1 MSFRVATLQ
10 TSDSVTIQYQIGQQ
24 CAEGS
29 PAIFFCHGVGAN
41 HDQFAPQQS
50 FADDYCVV
58 TPTLRGHG
66 NSGSPADI
74 TADSLT
80 LQRFAQDILELAQ
93 HLSIDDFHFVGHG
106 FGGLIGLEILRQQP
120 AALLSLSLCGVSP
133 CQCSFTLP
141 QWLRN
146 FTYNLMG
153 FSHQERIVSQM
164 ITQHETT
171 QRVYYEMLKMTDRQT
186 LRHILKSI
194 SQYDY
199 LDVLKKNRKIPV
211 LVMRSEGD
219 DRINDALDPCLE
231 KLKGQRNIDIIR
243 VNSTGHMI
251 NMETPE
257 YFNQILHAFLVKAKL
272 KDSKPLSVPPELQ
285 P

>member
-10 TSDSVTIQYQIGQQ
+10 TSDNVIIQYQIGQN
-24 CAEGS
+24 CIETS
-29 PAIFFCHGVGAN
+29 PAIIFCHGVGAN
-41 HDQFAPQQS
+41 HDQFAAQQS
-50 FADDYCVV
+50 FAADYCVV

-66 NSGSPADI
+66 NSGTPVTI
-74 TADSLT
+74 TTDSLT
-80 LQRFAQDILELAQ
+80 LQRFAQDILELAR
-93 HLSIDDFHFVGHG
+93 HLSLDDFHFVGHG

-133 CQCSFTLP
+133 CQYAFTLP

-146 FTYNLMG
+146 FTYSLMG
-153 FSHQERIVSQM
+153 ISHQERIVSQM
-164 ITQHETT
+164 ITRHETT
-171 QRVYYEMLKMTDRQT
+171 RRVYCEMLKMADRQT

-194 SQYDY
+194 SRYDY
-199 LDVLKKNRKIPV
+199 LDVLMKNRKIPM
-211 LVMRSEGD
+211 LIMRSEGD
-219 DRINDALDPCLE
+219 DRINKALDPCLDNIN
-231 KLKGQRNIDIIR
+231 GQRNIDIMR

-257 YFNQILHAFLVKAKL
+257 YFNQILHAFLTKARL

>member
-10 TSDSVTIQYQIGQQ
+10 TSDNVTIQYQIGQK

-29 PAIFFCHGVGAN
+29 PAILFCHGLGAN
-41 HDQFAPQQS
+41 HIQFAAQQS

-66 NSGSPADI
+66 NSSSPLPI
-74 TADSLT
+74 TAESLT
-80 LQRFAQDILELAQ
+80 LQRFAQDIIELTQ
-93 HLSIDDFHFVGHG
+93 HLSIDEFHFVGHG

-120 AALLSLSLCGVSP
+120 ASLLSLSLCGVSP

-153 FSHQERIVSQM
+153 ISHQERIVSRM
-164 ITQHETT
+164 ITHHETT
-171 QRVYYEMLKMTDRQT
+171 QHVYCEMLKMADRQT

-194 SQYDY
+194 SRYDY
-199 LDVLKKNRKIPV
+199 LDVLKKNREIPM
-211 LVMRSEGD
+211 LIMRSEGD
-219 DRINDALDPCLE
+219 ERVNSALDPCLE
-231 KLKGQRNIDIIR
+231 KLKDQRNIDIIR

-257 YFNQILHAFLVKAKL
+257 YFNQILHASLVKAKL
-272 KDSKPLSVPPELQ
+272 KDSKPLSIPPERQ
-285 P
+285 S